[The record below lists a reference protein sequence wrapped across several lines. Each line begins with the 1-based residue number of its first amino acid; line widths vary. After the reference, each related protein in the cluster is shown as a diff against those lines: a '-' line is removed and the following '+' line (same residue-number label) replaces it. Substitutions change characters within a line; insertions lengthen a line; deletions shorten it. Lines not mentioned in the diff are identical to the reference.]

1 MLSIGRSDFPFMV
14 KLNYR
19 DYREESG
26 VTYREYREISG
37 SYYREYREEIAII
50 YREYREEKRPILVS
64 VGKFLSGNK
73 DLQRLT
79 NKNKEKN
86 QTLFVPVFFKD
97 ISDNKD

>member
-19 DYREESG
+19 EYREESG
-26 VTYREYREISG
+26 VAYREYREISG

-79 NKNKEKN
+79 NKNKEKKPN
-86 QTLFVPVFFKD
+86 TFCPGLFQKYQ
-97 ISDNKD
+97 